1 MIWMKSF
8 RFCNSR
14 ESFRFEYQMK
24 KVMNEQ
30 IKHYQGKLSYEM
42 DPSDLF
48 EAMNNGEK
56 IIPLDARRPE
66 AFDREHIPGAL
77 NLPHRTMNADST
89 KDLRKDVVYVSYCDG
104 IGCNASTKGA
114 LKLATLGFTVRE
126 LIGGIEW
133 WKKDGYDTEGLQG
146 MEQGAKVRCFC

>member
-1 MIWMKSF
+1 
-8 RFCNSR
+8 
-14 ESFRFEYQMK
+14 
-24 KVMNEQ
+24 MNEQ

-48 EAMNNGEK
+48 EAMNNGVK

-77 NLPHRTMNADST
+77 NFPHRTISADST
-89 KDLRKDVVYVSYCDG
+89 KGLRKDVVYVSYCDG

-114 LKLATLGFTVRE
+114 LKLATLGFSVRE
-126 LIGGIEW
+126 LIGGLEW

>member
-1 MIWMKSF
+1 
-8 RFCNSR
+8 
-14 ESFRFEYQMK
+14 
-24 KVMNEQ
+24 MNEQ
-30 IKHYQGKLSYEM
+30 IKHYEGKLSYEM

-48 EAMNNGEK
+48 EAMNNEEK

-77 NLPHRTMNADST
+77 NFPHRTMNADST

-114 LKLATLGFTVRE
+114 LKLATLGFTVKE
-126 LIGGIEW
+126 LIGGLEW
-133 WKKDGYDTEGLQG
+133 WKKDGYDTEGLEG